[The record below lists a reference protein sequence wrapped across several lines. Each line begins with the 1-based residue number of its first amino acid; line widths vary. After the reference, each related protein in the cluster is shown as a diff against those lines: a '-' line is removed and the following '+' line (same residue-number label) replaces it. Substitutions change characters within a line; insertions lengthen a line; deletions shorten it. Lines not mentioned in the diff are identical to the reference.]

1 VVTESYFICA
11 TPRTGSSL
19 LLGLLA
25 STGLAGV
32 PESYFRQPDEQLW
45 ADRWGI
51 PGPADPAFDYQAFV
65 RAAVVAGTTPNG
77 VFGAKLMWGT
87 LDELVAKLAPRA
99 EGQDLAVLEAAFGP
113 VRFVHLRREDELAQA
128 VSWLRA
134 EQTGAWRAG
143 EPGGTAAEPHYVEAR
158 ITALLDTVAE
168 HNAAWRAWFA
178 RYGITPHEITYEQL
192 TADLTG
198 TTRGVLTFL
207 GLDPEAG
214 GPIQPRHRRQADR
227 VNEEWAT
234 RYRTETAR

>member
-1 VVTESYFICA
+1 MTESYFVCA

-25 STGLAGV
+25 STGLAGI
-32 PESYFRQPDEQLW
+32 PESYFRQPDQQLW

-51 PGPADPAFDYQAFV
+51 PGPAFAYRAFV
-65 RAAVVAGTTPNG
+65 HAALQAGTTPNG

-87 LDELVAKLAPRA
+87 LDELVAKLAPST
-99 EGQDLAVLEAAFGP
+99 EGRDLAVLEAAFGP

-134 EQTGAWRAG
+134 EQTSTWRAG
-143 EPGGTAAEPHYVEAR
+143 DPGGTAAEPHYVEAG
-158 ITALLDTVAE
+158 ITALLDTVAA

-214 GPIQPRHRRQADR
+214 RPIQPRHRRQADR
-227 VNEEWAT
+227 LNEEWAA